1 MRFRLSVRG
10 ALALSTALV
19 RPEREG
25 LRGMMAPANRPA
37 VRRARARAFASVSPR
52 DSLGPQVLVVV
63 VECASAKKSR
73 FTCTFLPSCICP
85 IVHTCCVVAT
95 CVFV

>member
-1 MRFRLSVRG
+1 MASLLGIGMGHAPLRPHRMRFRLSVRG

-63 VECASAKKSR
+63 VVE
-73 FTCTFLPSCICP
+73 
-85 IVHTCCVVAT
+85 
-95 CVFV
+95 